1 MSDIFYDQ
9 SLKSIVFIG
18 NDIATVSGINNLIQQ
33 LYLRFLCEKG
43 EIVHYSEY
51 GTRLYQIISKSM
63 NEERKKE
70 AEREIIETAM
80 QEPDVQAVEE
90 VIFNITKNKVMITVT
105 IRAMDTVFNIYLE
118 EEFT

>member
-43 EIVHYSEY
+43 EIVHYPEY
-51 GTRLYQIISKSM
+51 GTKLYSIISKSM

-80 QEPDVQAVEE
+80 QEPDVQDVEAVKFDIAE
-90 VIFNITKNKVMITVT
+90 NKLKITVS
-105 IRAMDTVFNIYLE
+105 IRAMDTVFDIYLE